1 MAHVKLHIPGP
12 VEVSAKTFQ
21 AMTQPMIGHRGQGFK
36 DLYGRIQPQLQS
48 MLSTQQRIYLSTSS
62 AWGVME
68 GALTN
73 LCTKKVLN
81 CMCGAF
87 SDKWFDVAKKLGKDA
102 EALQVPWGSPIRA
115 EQIDAR
121 LATGQFD
128 ALTLIHNETSTGT
141 MSPLD
146 EIAALKKKY
155 PDVMFIVDAVS
166 SLTALPHRFDDLGI
180 DQMSFP
186 PFNWNAAPEAPA
198 MPVLA
203 EIASKGVSFRNFWAT
218 PECSPSRAAMLTGRH
233 GFRTGVVTAITDPM
247 IPSNQL
253 HPSEVTVPKLLKAAG
268 YTSGMLGKYHLGGG
282 EENTAPGYGYEAPN
296 SALGLDFYQGYWD
309 LPPSVDTTIGGQAAD
324 GTYDCG
330 TIGGIN
336 VRGAACF
343 PDGSCVE
350 NVHPLQAMAMG
361 ATPLLKADGTLAAT
375 CAEGTCA
382 AVDFTRTNAYYVW
395 PRTATTPT
403 SAGRAKEPAT
413 LENAGRPKPGSCIT
427 GSMASSPRSACAFG
441 VA

>member
-36 DLYGRIQPQLQS
+36 DLYGRIQPQLQA

-141 MSPLD
+141 LSPLD
-146 EIAALKKKY
+146 EIAALKRKY

-180 DQMSFP
+180 DILLAGTQKAFALP
-186 PFNWNAAPEAPA
+186 PDWPSLSP
-198 MPVLA
+198 PPPR
-203 EIASKGVSFRNFWAT
+203 SPR
-218 PECSPSRAAMLTGRH
+218 PPPSR
-233 GFRTGVVTAITDPM
+233 P
-247 IPSNQL
+247 
-253 HPSEVTVPKLLKAAG
+253 
-268 YTSGMLGKYHLGGG
+268 
-282 EENTAPGYGYEAPN
+282 
-296 SALGLDFYQGYWD
+296 
-309 LPPSVDTTIGGQAAD
+309 
-324 GTYDCG
+324 
-330 TIGGIN
+330 
-336 VRGAACF
+336 
-343 PDGSCVE
+343 
-350 NVHPLQAMAMG
+350 
-361 ATPLLKADGTLAAT
+361 AAT
-375 CAEGTCA
+375 TSTSSSSRR
-382 AVDFTRTNAYYVW
+382 TRSKT
-395 PRTATTPT
+395 
-403 SAGRAKEPAT
+403 
-413 LENAGRPKPGSCIT
+413 
-427 GSMASSPRSACAFG
+427 
-441 VA
+441 